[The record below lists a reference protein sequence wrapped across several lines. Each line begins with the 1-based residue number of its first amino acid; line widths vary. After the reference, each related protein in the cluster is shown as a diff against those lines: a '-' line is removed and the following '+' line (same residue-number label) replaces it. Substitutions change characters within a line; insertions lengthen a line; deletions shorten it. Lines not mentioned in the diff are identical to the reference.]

1 MEKLSILAAIFA
13 LPAIAFMLIAKIN
26 GHNKWLAW
34 ICIKLPSLISLV
46 ALIVMAM
53 SHFGIVK
60 LA

>member
-13 LPAIAFMLIAKIN
+13 LPAIAFMLIAKIT
-26 GHNKWLAW
+26 GQNKWLGW
-34 ICIKLPSLISLV
+34 IFIKLPSLISLI

-53 SHFGIVK
+53 SHFGILK